1 MYSESFDFIKQQ
13 IFILFKV
20 PEKTDKLPIIQSEVS
35 DIKNS
40 QTNLIDN
47 LQKLEEKINNISN
60 VLTKLQNS
68 TSKNLTNAAVN
79 ELEER
84 VSKLLSHDNKT
95 NLHDNL
101 KQNQDSKLPIL
112 DQKMEIDIQLTDLRG
127 NEKDMSNIQCRI
139 CKINDRPHE
148 LKMHNSSEDL
158 LQPRITTRTV
168 SQNGLTKEKVQ
179 VCPKG
184 AYTKIENHMR
194 KSNFVITCEGFFKF

>member
-1 MYSESFDFIKQQ
+1 M
-13 IFILFKV
+13 
-20 PEKTDKLPIIQSEVS
+20 
-35 DIKNS
+35 
-40 QTNLIDN
+40 DN

-68 TSKNLTNAAVN
+68 SSENLTNAAVN

-84 VSKLLSHDNKT
+84 VSKLLHHDNKT

-139 CKINDRPHE
+139 CKNNDRPHE
-148 LKMHNSSEDL
+148 LKMNKSSNDN
-158 LQPRITTRTV
+158 LQPRITTEIA
-168 SQNGLTKEKVQ
+168 SQKGLTKETVH

-184 AYTKIENHMR
+184 AYT
-194 KSNFVITCEGFFKF
+194 